1 MNNDNYKLKKG
12 RGFESSNERVLVK
25 FAGTF
30 HDVEIA
36 FLLKSAIINQ
46 TIILVGYEGVW
57 HEINALDLGLD
68 NSDLNAF
75 KDYVETHALSLADVG
90 VETEKKQQDY
100 TLTYTDHM
108 ELSKKFPDYDYIQIG
123 KLETYLKSQ
132 GGPGGIYS
140 LTEEL
145 KRYTRDG
152 ITIDEGIRQSEQMK
166 KNIIDGR
173 HPLDNGNNNNLKEEN
188 MNQTIIKRTQELI
201 ACGLIAD
208 AAGNYTG
215 HGFTVTSN
223 SIENDADTD
232 WAKLIVNIIGT
243 GGNVVAQHI
252 ADMVNDQATVETTT
266 HVAEVIGDGSAEPQ
280 TEAKP
285 EAAATTTPA
294 PTASE
299 PAKKPVSMTVISNLK
314 PERITELKDLQE
326 TQNQI
331 VKANPF
337 IKITDKATRDAA
349 AKSVQILLKAST
361 AIDGKTGILA
371 QFVTQTN
378 NFIKMGKDYL
388 NPLAKITRDAHDLQ
402 KKELEAWDNAEAIRK
417 TKEKKAKTQKI
428 VDRTNILFAIPMVFN
443 GELYSIGTLHILP
456 SKIESATDAE
466 FDALVAQAT
475 ALAKIE
481 SDKDEALKKMAAILA
496 ANGLNPDGTP
506 ITATPVAAAATPVAE
521 TTAAP
526 VTQTPATPAAVATP
540 TVETTPA
547 AQTVAEPAAA
557 TTATTGVVRFAP
569 SPVYTMPSPDN
580 KIVNNFDMQH
590 LGLISENPINP
601 NFIKCRAYFIEGT
614 KQVAAEIEAILNDPD
629 VTVKK
634 SVRIA
639 NLVAVLKSTV

>member
-1 MNNDNYKLKKG
+1 MN
-12 RGFESSNERVLVK
+12 
-25 FAGTF
+25 
-30 HDVEIA
+30 
-36 FLLKSAIINQ
+36 
-46 TIILVGYEGVW
+46 
-57 HEINALDLGLD
+57 
-68 NSDLNAF
+68 
-75 KDYVETHALSLADVG
+75 
-90 VETEKKQQDY
+90 EKITKR
-100 TLTYTDHM
+100 
-108 ELSKKFPDYDYIQIG
+108 I
-123 KLETYLKSQ
+123 
-132 GGPGGIYS
+132 
-140 LTEEL
+140 EEL
-145 KRYTRDG
+145 TA
-152 ITIDEGIRQSEQMK
+152 I
-166 KNIIDGR
+166 
-173 HPLDNGNNNNLKEEN
+173 
-188 MNQTIIKRTQELI
+188 
-201 ACGLIAD
+201 GLILHTD
-208 AAGNYTG
+208 GTYKG
-215 HGFTVTSN
+215 HGFTVTEN
-223 SIENDADTD
+223 SIENDADAD
-232 WAKLIVNIIGT
+232 WAKLIVNIMGAS
-243 GGNVVAQHI
+243 GNVVAQHV
-252 ADMVNDQATVETTT
+252 AEMVNEPLPATPIAAEPISETT
-266 HVAEVIGDGSAEPQ
+266 A
-280 TEAKP
+280 
-285 EAAATTTPA
+285 TPA
-294 PTASE
+294 ASE
-299 PAKKPVSMTVISNLK
+299 PAKKPVSMAVISNLK

-326 TQNQI
+326 AQNKI

-349 AKSVQILLKAST
+349 AKSVQTLLKAST

-417 TKEKKAKTQKI
+417 TNEEKAKTQKI

-456 SKIESATDAE
+456 SQIESATDAE

-481 SDKDEALKKMAAILA
+481 SDKDEAIKKMAEILA

-526 VTQTPATPAAVATP
+526 VTQTQSTPAATVATP
-540 TVETTPA
+540 TAETAPV
-547 AQTVAEPAAA
+547 AQTVAQPAAA